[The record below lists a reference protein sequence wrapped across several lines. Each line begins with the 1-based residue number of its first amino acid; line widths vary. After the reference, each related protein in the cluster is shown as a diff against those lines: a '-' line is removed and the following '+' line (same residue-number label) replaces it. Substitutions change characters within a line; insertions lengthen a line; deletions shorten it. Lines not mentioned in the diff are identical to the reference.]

1 MTHAIVRHL
10 QMLST
15 LQDMSLTKNQIK
27 TLRGLCHSLKPIIMI
42 GQKGLTTEVL
52 DELEI
57 AINHHELVKIKIALD
72 DRDARKEMIKDI
84 CDQSQSENVQ
94 VIGKTVSVY
103 RRNEKKPVIELPK

>member
-1 MTHAIVRHL
+1 MTHGIVRHL
-10 QMLST
+10 QMLSAS
-15 LQDMSLTKNQIK
+15 QIMSLTKNQIK

-57 AINHHELVKIKIALD
+57 AINHHELVKIKIAMD

-103 RRNEKKPVIELPK
+103 RKNEKNPVIELPK